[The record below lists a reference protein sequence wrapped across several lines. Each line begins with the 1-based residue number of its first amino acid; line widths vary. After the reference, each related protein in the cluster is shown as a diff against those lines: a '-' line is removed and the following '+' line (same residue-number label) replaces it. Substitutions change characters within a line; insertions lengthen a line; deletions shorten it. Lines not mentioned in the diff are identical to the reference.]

1 MSIQILNSR
10 RITPAAVTH
19 ITVMIRHDG
28 EWLYCR
34 NGDDSAWSF
43 LCGKRRKDE
52 IPRSA
57 AKRII
62 KSYVNFRFLDLLR
75 VCPYTI
81 GEGGTQKLGV
91 LFFADAGKRSLK
103 QQSSAP
109 LGHFPT
115 FPHAFTE
122 EESLLAQAAIKKRK
136 QWIAAK
142 IFAFITDPFSPFHF
156 F

>member
-10 RITPAAVTH
+10 RINPAAVTH
-19 ITVMIRHDG
+19 ITVMIRHNG
-28 EWLYCR
+28 AWLYCR
-34 NGDDSAWSF
+34 NSDDGAWSF
-43 LCGKRRKDE
+43 LCGERCGDE

-57 AKRII
+57 AKRIT
-62 KSYVNFRFLDLLR
+62 KSYVNFRFFDLLR
-75 VCPYTI
+75 ACPYTI
-81 GEGGTQKLGV
+81 DEGGTQKLGL
-91 LFFADAGKRSLK
+91 LFFADADKRSLK
-103 QQSSAP
+103 QQSSVT